1 MTGLS
6 FCASAAFL
14 LSNVPSPPTATATR
28 MPWPAYV
35 SNTFEA
41 IPGGVN
47 GATDESL
54 FYGRYNT
61 LLTYLFPPTDNYM
74 ISPQFK
80 RPPEGWSIDFT
91 TVFIVQRAFH
101 PVFFLEIKP
110 PGDYTHRSSR
120 AAADDQMRTRF
131 FDLADVVELPV
142 IHGVSALGTRLCF
155 YSYTRD
161 DNVLDPPRIP
171 PDVER
176 MNDVA
181 PAARWNFDILSD
193 EGVARMTHVANE
205 VKAMVAQHAW

>member
-1 MTGLS
+1 MDGSNRLGLGS
-6 FCASAAFL
+6 PNTNVRHPRGARD
-14 LSNVPSPPTATATR
+14 VPSPPTATATR

-47 GATDESL
+47 GATD
-54 FYGRYNT
+54 
-61 LLTYLFPPTDNYM
+61 NYM

-80 RPPEGWSIDFT
+80 RPPEGCSIGFT

>member
-1 MTGLS
+1 MKGYT
-6 FCASAAFL
+6 
-14 LSNVPSPPTATATR
+14 NQPATATR

-35 SNTFEA
+35 CNTFEA

-54 FYGRYNT
+54 FYGPYNT
-61 LLTYLFPPTDNYM
+61 LLTYLFPPTE
-74 ISPQFK
+74 FK
-80 RPPEGWSIDFT
+80 RPPEGWSINFT

-120 AAADDQMRTRF
+120 AAADDQTRIWF
-131 FDLADVVELPV
+131 FDLADV
-142 IHGVSALGTRLCF
+142 VSALGTRLCF

-171 PDVER
+171 RAHER
-176 MNDVA
+176 RCTCCTMEFRYIVRRGCGKNDA
-181 PAARWNFDILSD
+181 
-193 EGVARMTHVANE
+193 GC
-205 VKAMVAQHAW
+205 K

>member
-1 MTGLS
+1 
-6 FCASAAFL
+6 
-14 LSNVPSPPTATATR
+14 

-54 FYGRYNT
+54 FYGPYNT

-101 PVFFLEIKP
+101 PIFFLEIKP

-142 IHGVSALGTRLCF
+142 IHGVSALGSRLCF